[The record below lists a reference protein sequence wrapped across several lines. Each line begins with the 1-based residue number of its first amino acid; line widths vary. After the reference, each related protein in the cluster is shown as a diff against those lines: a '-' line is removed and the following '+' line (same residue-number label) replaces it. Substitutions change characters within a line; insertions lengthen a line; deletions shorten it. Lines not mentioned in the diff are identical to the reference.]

1 LYAFVVAVCPH
12 AGGVGLCEMVQHLSV
27 FDYICV
33 SKTFDNRSALPPV
46 TGVCYIICYKLVVQL
61 YTRMTCTACDCDR
74 VTEYIDHLHSHFVD
88 PVVVKD
94 GCYQVPQVNTLTFTV
109 H

>member
-1 LYAFVVAVCPH
+1 
-12 AGGVGLCEMVQHLSV
+12 
-27 FDYICV
+27 
-33 SKTFDNRSALPPV
+33 
-46 TGVCYIICYKLVVQL
+46 
-61 YTRMTCTACDCDR
+61 MTCTACDCDR